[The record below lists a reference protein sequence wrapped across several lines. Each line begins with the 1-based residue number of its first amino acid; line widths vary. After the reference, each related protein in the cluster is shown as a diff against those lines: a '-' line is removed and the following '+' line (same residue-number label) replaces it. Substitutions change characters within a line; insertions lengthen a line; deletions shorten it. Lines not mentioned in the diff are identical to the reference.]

1 LPSTTKHGALAPKGR
16 APARLQAREYV
27 ERIEITDDFSKIA
40 GGYAGYRED
49 RGYEWYAG
57 I

>member
-1 LPSTTKHGALAPKGR
+1 MSQAEKGNFALPKGYS
-16 APARLQAREYV
+16 AR
-27 ERIEITDDFSKIA
+27 DDFALRRGRNPRAVSKIA
-40 GGYAGYRED
+40 GGYGGYRED